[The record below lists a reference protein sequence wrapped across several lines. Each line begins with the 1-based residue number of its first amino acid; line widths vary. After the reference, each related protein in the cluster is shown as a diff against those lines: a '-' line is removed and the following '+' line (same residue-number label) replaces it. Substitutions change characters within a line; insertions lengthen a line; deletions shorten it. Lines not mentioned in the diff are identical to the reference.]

1 MKTYREALRIITE
14 VAKSRRSSFTKTE
27 LLPIEKAVGRVC
39 NEAVY
44 ISEPQPLFDNSAMD
58 GFALRSEWTLGAD
71 SLNVKEFEIVGC
83 FAAGSVQSENV
94 TKACCF
100 EIMTGAMLPAG
111 FDCVI
116 RVEDAKVVQKNNRR
130 FLILSK
136 PLSKWDQVRR
146 QGEDFALNDP
156 LLNEGEKIRASH
168 VLAMASQGVSEVK
181 VKSPLRVGLLSTGSE
196 IVSHLES
203 PQAGMIRNTTLP
215 YLVAK
220 CSSPNINLKILGT
233 VTDSPEKLQ
242 RILKPALSDFDIL
255 ITTGA
260 VSAGRFDIVP
270 PVLGELGAI
279 QHFHKVAMR
288 PGKPLLFAEFASGP
302 IVFGFPGN
310 PVSSVVAF
318 RFFLEPLLRSLLGSK
333 VEMSYQLPL
342 AEDVKKP
349 EDLCCFWKAKIE
361 NPAGSEFN
369 NEFCNG
375 SKIKTLKG
383 QESFRIKPLIAANHW
398 AVLPEG
404 KGLYK
409 AGELVEVY
417 PVDSEF

>member
-14 VAKSRRSSFTKTE
+14 VAKARRSLTSKTD
-27 LLPIEKAVGRVC
+27 LLPIEKSMGRVC
-39 NEAVY
+39 AENIYV
-44 ISEPQPLFDNSAMD
+44 SEPQPLFDNSAMD
-58 GFALRSEWTLGAD
+58 GFALRSEWTLDAD

-83 FAAGSVQSENV
+83 LAAGSVLAENV
-94 TKACCF
+94 SKVCCF
-100 EIMTGAMLPAG
+100 EIMTGAMLPTG

-116 RVEDAKVVQKNNRR
+116 RVEDANIIQKDGKR
-130 FLILSK
+130 FLIVSK

-156 LLNEGEKIRASH
+156 LLVEGEIVSASH
-168 VLAMASQGVSEVK
+168 MLALASQGVSEIK
-181 VKSPLRVGLLSTGSE
+181 VKSPLRIGLLSTGSE
-196 IVSHLES
+196 IVSHHEK

-220 CSSPNINLKILGT
+220 CSSPNLSLNILGS
-233 VTDSPEKLQ
+233 VVDSPEKLK
-242 RILKPALSDFDIL
+242 RVLKPALNDFDIL

-260 VSAGRFDIVP
+260 VSAGRFDIIP
-270 PVLGELGAI
+270 PVLGDLGAI

-288 PGKPLLFAEFASGP
+288 PGKPLLFAEFVNGP
-302 IVFGFPGN
+302 VVFGFPGN
-310 PVSSVVAF
+310 PVSSVVAL
-318 RFFLEPLLRSLLGSK
+318 RFFLEPLLRSLFGIK
-333 VEMSYQLPL
+333 VETPYQLPL

-349 EDLCCFWKAKIE
+349 EDLCCFWKAKVE
-361 NPAGSEFN
+361 SPDGSEFSSK
-369 NEFCNG
+369 FSTG
-375 SKIKTLKG
+375 SKVKTLKG

-404 KGLYK
+404 KGIYK

-417 PVDSEF
+417 LVDSEI